1 MAKIRTFSIAATLGL
16 ALLTTASP
24 ATAHIVGALTW
35 IRADD
40 AADDATLE
48 KAIRAA
54 VDDVA
59 THAVAFAPTM
69 ISLRQAKLVGDR
81 IYLLVL
87 FADQAGEE
95 ELEALERRY
104 GPVAR

>member
-1 MAKIRTFSIAATLGL
+1 MAKIRTFLIAAILGL
-16 ALLTTASP
+16 TLLTTASP
-24 ATAHIVGALTW
+24 ATAYIVGVLTS

-48 KAIRAA
+48 KAIRAT

-59 THAVAFAPTM
+59 THAVAFTPTM
-69 ISLRQAKLVGDR
+69 VSLREAKLGGDR

-87 FADQAGEE
+87 LADQAGEA
-95 ELEALERRY
+95 ELKALERRY